1 MAFHF
6 IVRFEKFRDSL
17 SSLEKIN
24 NIEWPDNEDLFG
36 FIWCGVISKF
46 CITFDLSYK
55 LAKDILVEYHGVAD
69 FAKGSP
75 REILKTAFQADIID
89 DEAWLQML
97 KARNEI
103 VHEYK
108 ELSVV
113 DDWCEKITTTYL
125 PLFQD
130 LVEYTQTILA
140 THR

>member
-1 MAFHF
+1 MAYRFT
-6 IVRFEKFRDSL
+6 VRYEKFKDSL

-24 NIEWPDNEDLFG
+24 NIEWPENEDLYG

-55 LAKDILVEYHGVAD
+55 LAKDILVEYHGVSD

-75 REILKTAFQADIID
+75 REILKTAFQADVIN

-108 ELSVV
+108 ELDEV
-113 DDWCEKITTTYL
+113 DDWCEKITSIYL
-125 PLFQD
+125 PLFQA
-130 LVEYTQTILA
+130 LVAYTQRIIS
-140 THR
+140 